1 MNLSLFAKSKKNF
14 NKGELKEICNLKNS
28 FWKYG
33 IKSQIKWFREN
44 VKNKDINVLLK
55 KDHKIIGYALLRHRS
70 LQLSKKKSK
79 YLLFDTL
86 IVAKAQRRNNFA
98 RLMVNF
104 VNITIKR
111 ENRIGVLYCVSGLI
125 KYYLSMGW
133 DKLNKNRVRLI
144 DHNLDQQPLIYNAG
158 NNLRKLKSMKIDL
171 FSKS

>member
-70 LQLSKKKSK
+70 LQLLKKKSK
-79 YLLFDTL
+79 SE
-86 IVAKAQRRNNFA
+86 K
-98 RLMVNF
+98 
-104 VNITIKR
+104 NI
-111 ENRIGVLYCVSGLI
+111 
-125 KYYLSMGW
+125 
-133 DKLNKNRVRLI
+133 
-144 DHNLDQQPLIYNAG
+144 
-158 NNLRKLKSMKIDL
+158 
-171 FSKS
+171 

>member
-55 KDHKIIGYALLRHRS
+55 KDNKIIGYVLLRHRS
-70 LQLSKKKSK
+70 LKLSKKKTK

-86 IVAKAQRRNNFA
+86 IVEKTQRKNNFA
-98 RLMVNF
+98 RLIVNF
-104 VNITIKR
+104 ANIIIKK
-111 ENRIGVLYCVSGLI
+111 ENRIGVLYCLSGLI
-125 KYYLSMGW
+125 KFYLSMGW
-133 DKLNKNRVRLI
+133 EKLSKNRVRLI
-144 DHNLDQQPLIYNAG
+144 DHNLDQQPLIYNVG

-171 FSKS
+171 FTKS